1 MHSNASEN
9 KDKRFHRLQRP
20 QRLKKDF
27 LRQFLSNRYAVLIVI
42 LFLAFVLILLRTA
55 DLHLFGQST
64 HTALESSG
72 SSSELSLSAPRGDIV
87 DRNGVPLAV
96 TESINTISIVNVGLD
111 NSALNRMLLDLANL
125 FEENNVDSESDFR
138 SYFDISQAD
147 RKAHEEGSLNPVNFV
162 FKRSWEELEA
172 FQTDPDTFN
181 LYTSEEASNLVQRQK
196 LVKQTPREFFDYL
209 LYDFFSIEPVADEGN
224 RLYSDYEAF
233 QIMEMRYL
241 ILKNNWNFYIKEPI
255 LLADNVPESLSS
267 LLNEQN
273 YRFPGITVGQRFLRR
288 YTSESDI
295 VSHALGYVGQISSDE
310 YDQLKTE
317 GYTVNDVVGKTG
329 VEQAAERYLRGIS
342 GAYTI
347 ETWTDSV
354 SGNPVAYPGSMGKAP
369 RAGNEVRLTIDINLQ
384 RVARDNLER
393 KLRELRG
400 FERGD
405 RVMSAPAGSV
415 IAMDTKTGAVL
426 VNANYPDYHVS
437 DFVEQYTDPLAADR
451 VQEYLSDTDG
461 LPLLNRGISQSYAP
475 GSTFKP
481 VTAMAAFENGT
492 LTAADTIY
500 RCNGHEEIG
509 GLTWSC
515 LQEPTNGHGELN
527 LQYGLMT
534 SCNLYFYLLGVDVG
548 IDAISETAQRLGLGE
563 STNLDIGGENIGVRP
578 SRALK
583 QEINANPA
591 DQTWFIADTAQTAIG
606 QFYNSYTM
614 LQMARA
620 IGGIATDY
628 LLTPHFIKE
637 VVAEDGTV
645 LVPEQIERIPL
656 KLDEAGRSIINEG
669 MTGLTT
675 WDQGR
680 TADLFRDFPVSVA
693 AKTGTSEVVGSDGK
707 IYTNAV
713 FVCYAPANDPEIVIA
728 SILEDASYGDQSA
741 DIAYRILCEYF
752 GHTPTHDYM
761 GLYDDESA
769 RLTEGFGNN

>member
-1 MHSNASEN
+1 VHSNTSEN
-9 KDKRFHRLQRP
+9 KDKLFRRLKRPKRLQ
-20 QRLKKDF
+20 KGF
-27 LRQFLSNRYAVLIVI
+27 LRQLLSNRYALLIVV
-42 LFLAFVLILLRTA
+42 LFSAFVLILLRTA
-55 DLHLFGQST
+55 NLHLFGQST

-96 TESINTISIVNVGLD
+96 TESINTISIVNVGMD
-111 NSALNRMLLDLANL
+111 NSAFNRMLLDLAKL
-125 FEENNVDSESDFR
+125 FEENKVETESDFR
-138 SYFDISQAD
+138 TYLDISQAD
-147 RKAHEEGSLNPVNFV
+147 RKALEEGALNVTNFV
-162 FKRSWEELEA
+162 FKRSWEEIEV
-172 FQTDPDTFN
+172 FQTNSDTFN
-181 LYTSEEASNLVQRQK
+181 LYTPEEASNLSQRQR
-196 LVKQTPREFFDYL
+196 LVKQTPREFFDFL
-209 LYDFFSIEPVADEGN
+209 LYDFFYIEPVVDEGN

-241 ILKNNWNFYIKEPI
+241 ILKNNWNFNIKEPI
-255 LLADNVPESLSS
+255 LLANNVPDTISS

-273 YRFPGITVGQRFLRR
+273 YRFPGITVGQRYLRR
-288 YTSESDI
+288 YTSDSDI
-295 VSHALGYVGQISSDE
+295 VSHALGYVGQISSEE
-310 YDQLKTE
+310 YDALKSE
-317 GYTVNDVVGKTG
+317 GYGLNDVVGKTG
-329 VEQAAERYLRGIS
+329 VEQAAERYLRGIE

-347 ETWTDSV
+347 ETWTDSE

-369 RAGNEVRLTIDINLQ
+369 QAGNEVRLTIDINLQ

-415 IAMDTKTGAVL
+415 IAMDAKTGAVL

-437 DFVEQYTDPLAADR
+437 DFVEQYTDPVAAAR
-451 VQEYLSDTDG
+451 VQQYLSDTDG
-461 LPLLNRGISQSYAP
+461 LPLLNRGISQAYAP

-481 VTAMAAFENGT
+481 VTAMAAFESGT
-492 LTAADTIY
+492 MTAADTIY

-509 GLTWSC
+509 GLTWNC
-515 LQEPTNGHGELN
+515 LQEPINGHGELN

-548 IDAISETAQRLGLGE
+548 IDAISDMAQRLGLGE
-563 STNLDIGGENIGVRP
+563 SSNLDIGGENIGVRP
-578 SRALK
+578 SRSLK
-583 QEINANPA
+583 QEINTNPG
-591 DQTWFIADTAQTAIG
+591 DQIWFIADTVQTSIG

-656 KLDEAGRSIINEG
+656 NLDESGRNLINQG

-693 AKTGTSEVVGSDGK
+693 AKTGTSEVVGPDGE

-713 FVCYAPANDPEIVIA
+713 FVCYAPASDPEIIIA
-728 SILEDASYGDQSA
+728 SILEDSSYGDQSA

-752 GHTPTHDYM
+752 GHTPTHSYM

-769 RLTEGFGNN
+769 RLTEGFGNY